1 MAFVEWRDDFVSGD
15 SVIDAQH
22 RVLCKMII
30 ELHEALVVGGSP
42 EATRELL
49 VGLERYV
56 LRHFNTERQ
65 LMESS
70 GYPGTRAHLAQHEEI
85 EKKTRGML
93 ENCQT
98 HHMDMGVTIT
108 QFLGRRFSEH
118 VVTEDKK
125 MIQWSRINGGNVASA
140 SGQFPVRDSAQRA
153 IDVKFESPGSEAP
166 IQQARPSGNWVARDS
181 LRQLVATHAQKS
193 KK

>member
-1 MAFVEWRDDFVSGD
+1 MAVVEWRDDFVSGD
-15 SVIDAQH
+15 AVIDAQH
-22 RVLCKMII
+22 RALCKTII
-30 ELHEALVVGGSP
+30 ELHEALAVGRSP
-42 EATRELL
+42 EVTRELL

-70 GYPGTRAHLAQHEEI
+70 GYPGARAHLAQHEEI
-85 EKKTRGML
+85 ERKTREML

-98 HHMDMGVTIT
+98 HRMVMGVTIT

-125 MIQWSRINGGNVASA
+125 MIQWSRLNGRTVASA
-140 SGQFPVRDSAQRA
+140 SGQFPVRDSAQRE
-153 IDVKFESPGSEAP
+153 IDVKVEPRESEAQ

-181 LRQLVATHAQKS
+181 LRQLMASNSQKP